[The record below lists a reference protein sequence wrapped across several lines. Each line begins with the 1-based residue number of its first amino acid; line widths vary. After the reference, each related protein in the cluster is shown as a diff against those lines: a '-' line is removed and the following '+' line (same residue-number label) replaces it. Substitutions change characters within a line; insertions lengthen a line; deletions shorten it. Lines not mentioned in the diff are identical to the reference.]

1 MDKPQE
7 PVTYKR
13 KYADG
18 EEVSFVDLREAYRTA
33 AGLVADLGDDYL
45 PVFQRLEQELQERQQ
60 KEAVK
65 ARALEVAR
73 KERQKNTAELPPH
86 LTKSR

>member
-18 EEVSFVDLREAYRTA
+18 AEVSFVDLREAYRTA
-33 AGLVADLGDDYL
+33 AALVADLGDDYL

-73 KERQKNTAELPPH
+73 KERQKNTAGLSPH

>member
-33 AGLVADLGDDYL
+33 ASLVADLGDNYL

-73 KERQKNTAELPPH
+73 KERQKNTTGLPPH
-86 LTKSR
+86 LTKS